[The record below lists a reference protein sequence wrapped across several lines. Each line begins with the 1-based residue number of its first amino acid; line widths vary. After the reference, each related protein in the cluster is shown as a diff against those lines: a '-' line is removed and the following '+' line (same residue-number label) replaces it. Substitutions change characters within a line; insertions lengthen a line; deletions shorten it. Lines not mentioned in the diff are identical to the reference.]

1 MQLKTKHF
9 GEITIEKEKIITFK
23 NGLYGFED
31 QNRFTIIENN
41 DKENPFQWLQSI
53 DDSNLAFVVI
63 NPFIFKPDYDFDI
76 PDSTVD
82 KLEIEDPKDLL
93 IYTIAVVPEDIK
105 DVTVNLSGPII
116 INSKNKL
123 GKQIIIEDKRYT
135 TKYYIFKELEQMD
148 GEE

>member
-1 MQLKTKHF
+1 MKLKTKHF
-9 GEITIEKEKIITFK
+9 GEITIDEEKIITFK

-31 QNRFTIIENN
+31 KNRFTIIENN

-53 DDSNLAFVVI
+53 EDPDLAFVII
-63 NPFIFKPDYDFDI
+63 NPFIFKSDYDFDI

-82 KLEIEDPKDLL
+82 KLEIENPKDLL

-105 DVTVNLSGPII
+105 NVTVNLSGPII

-135 TKYYIFKELEQMD
+135 TKYYIFKELKQMD